1 MGKRSR
7 KRGAAPDTDVSAAGS
22 TRAERDAARRRRA
35 QAAERGERVRS
46 SRPNRPASSRPRRRN
61 RPTIDER
68 PPAPWGRFPLV
79 ELVVLLAIGLF
90 IAGLI
95 TRGDRGQV
103 MLTGALAL
111 GSLAGLELSIREHFA
126 GFRSHTTLLA
136 GVGGVATGM
145 LTVFAL
151 GKDTGRVLFLPVGIV
166 VFAAAFW
173 VLRKA
178 FKRRSGG
185 LGFRA

>member
-7 KRGAAPDTDVSAAGS
+7 KRGSGAGAEVSPSGT
-22 TRAERDAARRRRA
+22 TRAERDAARARRA
-35 QAAERGERVRS
+35 QAAERRA
-46 SRPNRPASSRPRRRN
+46 ASAPRGTRAAARRRAG

-68 PPAPWGRFPLV
+68 PPAPWGSFPLV

-90 IAGLI
+90 VAGLVV
-95 TRGDRGQV
+95 RGDRGQV

-126 GFRSHTTLLA
+126 GYRSHTTLLA
-136 GVGGVATGM
+136 GVCAFLAMAITF
-145 LTVFAL
+145 FAA
-151 GKDTGRVLFLPVGIV
+151 GKGDLARVLLLPVAGI
-166 VFAAAFW
+166 AFMASW
-173 VLRKA
+173 YALREA

-185 LGFRA
+185 LGFR